1 MKGLFLLILSLITFC
16 TCISAQQVKKEQKKN
31 MQKAMIENLS
41 PQARHDL
48 FIQKSNNKKMLGWF
62 SLGLGG
68 SMILGGTAKMLSESF
83 KDVPK
88 TDIRLIWLPAA
99 GILASVGSYFIIKDS
114 KQMRKKAALMLQQE
128 STHIGHPQH
137 IPLAYP
143 TVGIRISI
151 D

>member
-1 MKGLFLLILSLITFC
+1 
-16 TCISAQQVKKEQKKN
+16 
-31 MQKAMIENLS
+31 MIESLS

-48 FIQKSNNKKMLGWF
+48 YIQKSNNQKLLGWF
-62 SLGLGG
+62 SLGLG
-68 SMILGGTAKMLSESF
+68 SSLILGGAAKMMSESF

-137 IPLAYP
+137 IPFAYP

>member
-1 MKGLFLLILSLITFC
+1 
-16 TCISAQQVKKEQKKN
+16 